1 MKESHTVPYPDVE
14 GRKIEQKYTLYV
26 LKLEKGRYYV
36 GRVDPKNL
44 Q

>member
-1 MKESHTVPYPDVE
+1 MRANETVPYPEVD
-14 GRKIEQKYTLYV
+14 GKKIQQKYTLYV

-44 Q
+44 E